1 MNQLKSP
8 KTRFPYLAITSI
20 PDAAI
25 LTGNLTG
32 VFVGTASVSHKMW
45 NWLCRGSE
53 TLSGKRT
60 NFLVESLLKAMRD
73 ASWNPYSLESRQQPL
88 GFGLLME
95 NDSLRVVVRVTRG
108 SQHLLHID
116 VEDAQNN

>member
-1 MNQLKSP
+1 MNQIKPP
-8 KTRFPYLAITSI
+8 KRKFPYLAITSI

-32 VFVGTASVSHKMW
+32 VFVGTASLSHKMW
-45 NWLCRGSE
+45 NWLCRGSA

-60 NFLVESLLKAMRD
+60 NVLVESLLKAMRD
-73 ASWNPYSLESRQQPL
+73 TGWNPYSVESRQQPL

-95 NDSLRVVVRVTRG
+95 HDFLRVVVRVTRG

-116 VEDAQNN
+116 VDDGRNN